1 MVKQVMPGTS
11 AAEFRRQMEGQA
23 FTLVDFYAEWCGP
36 CKMIAPQVDQLA
48 MLHPHITFL
57 KACPLLS
64 SPFPFPFCAIAWSCD
79 VGAAT
84 LIFFGICGMLPRPPF
99 FPLLPLPLLGRGRVG
114 LSGEGEGS
122 VWWGVLQVDV
132 DQCPDVSG
140 SCSIAAMPTFILF
153 ARGKEMS
160 RVTGANPAKLRELL
174 QQATYES

>member
-1 MVKQVMPGTS
+1 M
-11 AAEFRRQMEGQA
+11 
-23 FTLVDFYAEWCGP
+23 
-36 CKMIAPQVDQLA
+36 
-48 MLHPHITFL
+48 
-57 KACPLLS
+57 
-64 SPFPFPFCAIAWSCD
+64 
-79 VGAAT
+79 
-84 LIFFGICGMLPRPPF
+84 
-99 FPLLPLPLLGRGRVG
+99 G

-174 QQATYES
+174 QQATYESGGRERERRKGVPFCSFLF

>member
-1 MVKQVMPGTS
+1 M
-11 AAEFRRQMEGQA
+11 EF
-23 FTLVDFYAEWCGP
+23 CP
-36 CKMIAPQVDQLA
+36 APL
-48 MLHPHITFL
+48 
-57 KACPLLS
+57 
-64 SPFPFPFCAIAWSCD
+64 
-79 VGAAT
+79 
-84 LIFFGICGMLPRPPF
+84 